1 MSALCKI
8 CFYYNHNNKTCARS
22 VVAVSNG
29 TIYPN
34 YAKYVRMDKE
44 QCGPKGKWFTEI
56 MGKDGLSKTPVEE
69 LFESFDI

>member
-1 MSALCKI
+1 
-8 CFYYNHNNKTCARS
+8 